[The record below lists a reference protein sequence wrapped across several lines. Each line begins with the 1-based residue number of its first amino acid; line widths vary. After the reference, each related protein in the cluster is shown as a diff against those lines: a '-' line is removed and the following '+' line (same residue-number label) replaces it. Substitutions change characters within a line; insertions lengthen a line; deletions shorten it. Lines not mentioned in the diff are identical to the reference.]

1 MAIVIDSTVTLA
13 WLFEDEANAVTDA
26 VLDQLV
32 GDGAIVP
39 PVWQLEVTNA
49 LLVAETHGR
58 HSEAQAARLPPA
70 RATPE
75 QH

>member
-1 MAIVIDSTVTLA
+1 VLDRLRDDDAIVA
-13 WLFEDEANAVTDA
+13 
-26 VLDQLV
+26 
-32 GDGAIVP
+32 